1 MNENYKIYVHIFP
14 NGKLYIGQTRQS
26 LKNRFGKNGYNY
38 KGCKRMSDAICEFGW
53 DNIIHL
59 LLFDNLTY
67 EIADIIEIEL
77 IKKYKTY
84 DINYGYNMTL
94 GGKDGIYK
102 IKYLIIRMRLLI
114 SLMNMKIHLSQLRNM
129 DMEYIYV

>member
-26 LKNRFGKNGYNY
+26 LKNRFGKNGYKY

-59 LLFDNLTY
+59 LLFDNLTS

-77 IKKYKTY
+77 IKKENVRILPEKEVK
-84 DINYGYNMTL
+84 DISNNNEN
-94 GGKDGIYK
+94 
-102 IKYLIIRMRLLI
+102 LLFYSGEI
-114 SLMNMKIHLSQLRNM
+114 AF
-129 DMEYIYV
+129 